1 MPVCVSDI
9 DLNGLSKVTVTAQ
22 NSGALCEY
30 RTVDAVLSFS
40 ASAQAFPLMQS
51 DLEIGLGRTH
61 MIGPA
66 LKAAGDR
73 R

>member
-9 DLNGLSKVTVTAQ
+9 DLNGLSKVAVTAQ

-51 DLEIGLGRTH
+51 DLEIREDSYDWARTKSS
-61 MIGPA
+61 G
-66 LKAAGDR
+66 
-73 R
+73 

>member
-9 DLNGLSKVTVTAQ
+9 DLNGLSKVAVTAQ

-40 ASAQAFPLMQS
+40 ASAQAFPLIQS
-51 DLEIGLGRTH
+51 DLEIREDSYDWARTKSS
-61 MIGPA
+61 G
-66 LKAAGDR
+66 
-73 R
+73 